1 VLQPGSDIGGIGL
14 GLVRMV
20 RPWNEWLIVW
30 GYDISEPPPQL
41 DDEAATAIAH
51 NLIGDDTI
59 PITIR
64 STSLWGNN
72 KWYATRYRA
81 GRVFCMGDAVHRH
94 PPSNGLG
101 SNTSV
106 QDAYNLCW
114 KLAYVLRGDAGPGL
128 LDSYDPER
136 SPIGRQIVL
145 RANKSIEEFG
155 PIFEA
160 LGITNTSDPDVMN
173 ERMRARADD
182 SAEGA
187 GRRAKL
193 KAALELKDYEF
204 NAHGV
209 EMGQRY
215 RSGAVVGD
223 GTPEPRYTR
232 DPELYYHP
240 TTWPGARLPH
250 CWLGDADGHKVS
262 THDVVG
268 QGRFALLA
276 GVSGRRWADAA
287 QAVSATLGVEIAAH
301 VIGPGR
307 RYIDLYDDWA
317 RLREVSEDGCV
328 LVRPDAHVGWR
339 AAAMAQDPERELEA
353 ALRAILDRPGDDAA
367 QGSTNSA
374 GSEVNPA
381 ATAAS

>member
-1 VLQPGSDIGGIGL
+1 
-14 GLVRMV
+14 M
-20 RPWNEWLIVW
+20 
-30 GYDISEPPPQL
+30 
-41 DDEAATAIAH
+41 
-51 NLIGDDTI
+51 
-59 PITIR
+59 
-64 STSLWGNN
+64 
-72 KWYATRYRA
+72 
-81 GRVFCMGDAVHRH
+81 
-94 PPSNGLG
+94 
-101 SNTSV
+101 
-106 QDAYNLCW
+106 
-114 KLAYVLRGDAGPGL
+114 LRGQAGPGL

-160 LGITNTSDPDVMN
+160 LGITDTSDPDVMN

-187 GRRAKL
+187 ARREKL

-215 RSGAVVGD
+215 RSGAVVSD
-223 GTPEPRYTR
+223 GTPEPEYTR

-250 CWLGDADGHKVS
+250 CWLGDDGHKVS

-268 QGRFALLA
+268 KGRFALLT

-287 QAVSATLGVEIAAH
+287 QTVGETLGIEIAAH

-307 RYIDLYDDWA
+307 AVHRPLRRLGA
-317 RLREVSEDGCV
+317 SARGGRGRLRPGPTRRPRRLARRRDG
-328 LVRPDAHVGWR
+328 R
-339 AAAMAQDPERELEA
+339 
-353 ALRAILDRPGDDAA
+353 RPGQRARGGAA
-367 QGSTNSA
+367 HDPRPPVRRPRSGVDELRGLLGEPGGHRGELIGRADQPHLQLGLQRQRPLRVA
-374 GSEVNPA
+374 RPGLVVEPLGRADRVG
-381 ATAAS
+381 